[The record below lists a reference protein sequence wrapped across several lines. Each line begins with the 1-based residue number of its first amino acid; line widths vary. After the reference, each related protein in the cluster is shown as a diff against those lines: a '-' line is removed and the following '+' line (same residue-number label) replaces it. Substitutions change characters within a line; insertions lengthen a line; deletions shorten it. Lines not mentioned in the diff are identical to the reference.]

1 MKKIEDYLVIDVKG
15 NFQYTDTM
23 TDIQETV
30 TNTTTNIFRYKFTD
44 YFMNELHV
52 FSKIH
57 QYDERKDF
65 KEAWEQWILEN
76 DMLVSRETE
85 RLTTLGYEGD
95 VVKKMFTSARYYF
108 RKKSSEKKE
117 PKVRRQ
123 YISASRELIQAVDN
137 HIKENSIKPDYQ
149 PKTGFADFCNNNT
162 ELIKAMMAKYAEN
175 GELDVKEIHD
185 KVKKTYKNRYFMF
198 ASK

>member
-1 MKKIEDYLVIDVKG
+1 
-15 NFQYTDTM
+15 M